1 MKIEK
6 YMKRHVISIRETDT
20 LTTAA
25 KLFMKHHIG
34 TLPVVNSDNVLTGII
49 LIRDLLD
56 LAMPDFTRLIE
67 DFEYIHSFGVFE
79 DRKIE
84 PEVLGRLVRDV
95 MEEPVSVM
103 AESGLMLAAAL
114 LTKENLA
121 DIPVVDTEC
130 KLVGI
135 ASRVDIGVAL
145 LRTWNI
151 AVGE

>member
-6 YMKRHVISIRETDT
+6 YMKRHVISIHETDT
-20 LTTAA
+20 LKSAGN
-25 KLFMKHHIG
+25 LFMKHHIG
-34 TLPVVNSDNVLTGII
+34 TLPVIDSDGTLVGII
-49 LIRDLLD
+49 LLRHLLD

-67 DFEYIHSFGVFE
+67 DFDYIHSFGVFE
-79 DRKIE
+79 DRKVE
-84 PEVLGRLVRDV
+84 PEALERLVSEV
-95 MEEPVSVM
+95 MEEPVSVI

-114 LTKENLA
+114 LNKENLA
-121 DIPVVDTEC
+121 DIPVVENDGR
-130 KLVGI
+130 LVGI